1 MPRAAPLR
9 LSVRR
14 IVIDGAL
21 LSAAFSFLV
30 IGSLWLDPRLWLQDY
45 PPDIRAAVGEDVAAP
60 VALRVPVSLV
70 FLVILL
76 GGLIIS
82 NRRLWMEAPESY
94 GWKTA
99 FAHTLILFWLVNLV
113 DVLLIDWLF
122 LVTLRPDFV
131 VFPGTE
137 GMAGYGDYLFHARAS
152 FGNWEP
158 WLASLLL
165 AATVAV
171 AAPRRWAGRSGTRR

>member
-1 MPRAAPLR
+1 MQHDAPLH

-21 LSAAFSFLV
+21 LGAAFSFLV
-30 IGSLWLDPRLWLQDY
+30 IGSLWIDARLWLQDY
-45 PPDIRAAVGEDVAAP
+45 PPDIRAAVGEDVVAPLALTAA
-60 VALRVPVSLV
+60 VGLF

-76 GGLIIS
+76 GGLIMS
-82 NRRLWMEAPESY
+82 NRRLWMEAPALY

-99 FAHTLILFWLVNLV
+99 FTHTLILFWLVNVV

-152 FGNWEP
+152 FGSWQP

-165 AATVAV
+165 AATVAIV
-171 AAPRRWAGRSGTRR
+171 APRWWGSRSTTPR